1 MLIAKANN
9 NPDGK
14 IMLKIYRVVIGG
26 EITATTEELVET
38 YELDELVTA
47 TFNHKDL
54 VRDR

>member
-14 IMLKIYRVVIGG
+14 VMLRIYRVEDANTGAAQEV
-26 EITATTEELVET
+26 LVET
-38 YELDELVTA
+38 YELDELLTA